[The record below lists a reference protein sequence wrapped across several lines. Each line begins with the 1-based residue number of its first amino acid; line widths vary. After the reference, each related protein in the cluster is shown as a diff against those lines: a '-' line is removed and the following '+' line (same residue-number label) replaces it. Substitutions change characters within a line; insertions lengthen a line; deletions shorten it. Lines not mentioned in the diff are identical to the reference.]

1 MTNIKQTSIYKI
13 SDNDIFYTDEKLKNM
28 YKLKNYVD
36 DIWEEKY
43 TYYKVQNTKTNKI
56 KYFDIEHKVYIKEL

>member
-13 SDNDIFYTDEKLKNM
+13 SDNDIFYTDKKCKNM
-28 YKLKNYVD
+28 YKLLNYVV

-43 TYYKVQNTKTNKI
+43 TYYKVQNTKTNEI

>member
-28 YKLKNYVD
+28 YKLLNYVD